1 MGINVKPMGQMR
13 KDFKRIDRMNE
24 EEQKK
29 VRKALKGKD
38 KNKQPA
44 QSANLDRLHGV

>member
-1 MGINVKPMGQMR
+1 MGINVNPMGQMR

-29 VRKALKGKD
+29 ARKALKGKN

-44 QSANLDRLHGV
+44 

>member
-29 VRKALKGKD
+29 VRKALKGKN
-38 KNKQPA
+38 KNKQLA
-44 QSANLDRLHGV
+44 

>member
-1 MGINVKPMGQMR
+1 MGINVKPMGRLR

-24 EEQKK
+24 TEQKRA
-29 VRKALKGKD
+29 RKALKGRD

-44 QSANLDRLHGV
+44 

>member
-1 MGINVKPMGQMR
+1 MGINVKPMGKLR

-29 VRKALKGKD
+29 VRNALKVKD
-38 KNKQPA
+38 KK
-44 QSANLDRLHGV
+44 

>member
-38 KNKQPA
+38 KNKQLA
-44 QSANLDRLHGV
+44 